1 MVGLLDPR
9 TGIHQ
14 TATVT
19 ADDLTP
25 LCPARGKDDGGI
37 IDSAVVAG
45 DRFRHQPDSSE
56 ILERSPGEQ
65 LLAFESEHVRLMASA
80 MVATRNKTC

>member
-1 MVGLLDPR
+1 MVGLLHSR
-9 TGIHQ
+9 VGIHE

-37 IDSAVVAG
+37 IDSAVIAG
-45 DRFRHQPDSSE
+45 DRFRHRLDSSE

-65 LLAFESEHVRLMASA
+65 LLAFESEHVRSMASA
-80 MVATRNKTC
+80 MVATRKKTC